1 MGKGRRHWH
10 YFKECEQEGVW
21 SDSISFVGVLNACL
35 NMVVLEDSRCAHE
48 QIIES
53 RWDSKEF
60 VGSSLVD
67 MYTQGGGRE
76 EAWRV
81 FHKMPSRN
89 VVFWNSLLRMCHAW
103 AW

>member
-1 MGKGRRHWH
+1 VGKGRRHWN

-21 SDSISFVGVLNACL
+21 SDSITFVGVLNTCL

-48 QIIES
+48 PIIES

-67 MYTQGGGRE
+67 MYTQ
-76 EAWRV
+76 
-81 FHKMPSRN
+81 
-89 VVFWNSLLRMCHAW
+89 
-103 AW
+103 